1 MKILIKVLQWFS
13 LAWFVLAGMLILG
26 GMIGI
31 WMQDGFIE
39 MLRMYGPFDLA
50 NSVII
55 ALTFA
60 PAVAATKWADKLR
73 SKANI

>member
-13 LAWFVLAGMLILG
+13 FAWFIFAGMLMLG

-31 WMQDGFIE
+31 WLQDGFIG
-39 MLRMYGPFDLA
+39 MLKMYGPFDLA

-60 PAVAATKWADKLR
+60 PAVGAIKWADKLR
-73 SKANI
+73 AQSK